1 MKVLVVHSEIQGS
14 LKDLNSLML
23 GTLGSYG
30 FGYQFEFGR
39 PKMHISI
46 EFFVNFL
53 ANYSLGLLGI
63 CHGIKQILD
72 VEKTM
77 IATKVMF
84 KGI

>member
-14 LKDLNSLML
+14 LSELNSLML
-23 GTLGSYG
+23 GSLGSYG
-30 FGYQFEFGR
+30 FGYQIEFGR
-39 PKMHISI
+39 PKIHISK

-53 ANYSLGLLGI
+53 ADYSLGLLGI

-84 KGI
+84 RGI